1 MQLPCDWQDPGLFRK
16 NTLPDRSYY
25 IPCATPAQALA
36 GPREHSARMLP
47 LSGQWGFSFWP
58 APGCIPENAAP
69 GRGPHPLSLIHI

>member
-47 LSGQWGFSFWP
+47 LSGQ
-58 APGCIPENAAP
+58 
-69 GRGPHPLSLIHI
+69 

>member
-36 GPREHSARMLP
+36 GQKEKPHCP
-47 LSGQWGFSFWP
+47 LRGSMRAECS
-58 APGCIPENAAP
+58 
-69 GRGPHPLSLIHI
+69 RGPASACAGVAQGI